1 MLRLGE
7 TDRGGVEKVEREPFL
22 LDAYRSRRRVHQL
35 KFLVVQTNG
44 DT

>member
-1 MLRLGE
+1 MLRLGK

-22 LDAYRSRRRVHQL
+22 PDAYRSRRRVHQL
-35 KFLVVQTNG
+35 KFLGVKTNG